1 MNTDIKTIMYGIIV
15 AAGIGAFFLG
25 IPAAGI
31 TPASIVSIY
40 SAVVFFLL
48 RKRDRLT
55 ILEVLLPLGTG
66 NLSFLISLFYWDRVD
81 HALRL
86 NNLLIIALFFSAMLL
101 LRECRTLSRFLDYF
115 NGLPLKKRLLLIFIG
130 LEIVFVLASVAITQ
144 KNVTL
149 IGDEAHY
156 FLISQSIVNDG
167 DLNVANQYYDKQ
179 YKEYLDIESLGIH
192 GFYGKWD
199 RHFEGPKPGT
209 PEEREQKKGHYI
221 YSIHLPG
228 ISFTLAPFF
237 LFKWS
242 PAILFI
248 LTRAFIGLF
257 AAGLGIFIY
266 LIALKLWND
275 RSLALFIIA
284 VFSLTTPIFF
294 HSIHIYPEIQI
305 MLLVAAAIYLL
316 VFHEKKSTLTVLLA
330 GLLLSL
336 LIFWGVKYAI
346 YMYLFSAGFF
356 VYFIIKKRYSH
367 AVLLVIFPIISQL
380 LFFLY
385 LYNAYGNLSP
395 MSVYMNA
402 GQKKNFVKMITE
414 VITMK
419 MRGEAL
425 LDYFFDQKDGLL
437 LYNPFYFFAFPGL
450 ILAFKN
456 FKKYIFH
463 ILIALP
469 AGAFVFNYAFLTHRG
484 GYCPQAR
491 PLVPVM
497 WILMMFAV
505 IYLKESNNQPFRKL
519 FYYLPLYSLFVTIYQ
534 VLHPFT
540 IYQATT
546 SDNPHRAG
554 LLFQQWSNLHLRLP
568 ELLPSFVK
576 VPDNHLYLPNAI
588 ALLIFIILITL
599 SLMNLKARKLKPLTI
614 TVFFVVISI
623 FAAFPQISR
632 ANPTLVDRSDVIPHR
647 IYNVSPHP
655 ARRPERIFACTAAG
669 RYSYTISTFKP
680 APYIVIDIEN
690 LSAERA
696 SIEARNFDDALEPVE
711 IRPNNHHTIVIDT
724 PSYQKVKNA
733 YYYQFHL
740 DITAGHDG
748 GQPPDLRFQIYPSK
762 RSKK

>member
-1 MNTDIKTIMYGIIV
+1 MNTKIKTTMYGIIV

-31 TPASIVSIY
+31 APAALVSIY
-40 SAVVFFLL
+40 TAIVFFLL
-48 RKRDRLT
+48 RKRDRLS

-66 NLSFLISLFYWDRVD
+66 ALSFLIPIFYWDNID

-86 NNLLIIALFFSAMLL
+86 HNLTLIAILFSAMLL
-101 LRECRTLSRFLDYF
+101 FRECRTLTRFLDYF
-115 NGLPLKKRLLLIFIG
+115 NGLSLKKRLLLIFIG
-130 LEIVFVLASVAITQ
+130 LEIIFVLASVAITG
-144 KNVTL
+144 KHVTL
-149 IGDEAHY
+149 VGDEAHY
-156 FLISQSIVNDG
+156 YLISQSIVKDG
-167 DLNVANQYYDKQ
+167 DLNVANQYYEKQ
-179 YKEYLDIESLGIH
+179 YKEYLDIDSLGIH
-192 GFYGKWD
+192 GFWGKWD
-199 RHFEGPKPGT
+199 RRFEGPKPGT
-209 PEEREQKKGHYI
+209 PEEREQNKGNYI

-242 PAILFI
+242 PPLLFI
-248 LTRAFIGLF
+248 LSRAFIGLF
-257 AAGLGIFIY
+257 AAGLAVFIY
-266 LIALKLWND
+266 LMALKMVED
-275 RSLALFIIA
+275 KSLALFIVT
-284 VFSLTTPIFF
+284 VFSLTTPMFF

-305 MLLVAAAIYLL
+305 MLFVAAAVYLL
-316 VFHEKKSTLTVLLA
+316 IFHEKKNNLTVLAA
-330 GLLLSL
+330 GFLLSL
-336 LIFWGVKYAI
+336 SLFWGVKYAI

-356 VYFIIKKRYSH
+356 VYFIIKKRYKH

-380 LFFLY
+380 TFFLY
-385 LYNAYGNLSP
+385 LYNAYGNFSP

-419 MRGEAL
+419 MRAEAL

-450 ILAFKN
+450 ILAFKHW
-456 FKKYIFH
+456 KKYIVH

-491 PLVPVM
+491 PLVPVI

-505 IYLKESNNQPFRKL
+505 VYFKESRNQPFKKL
-519 FYYLPLYSLFVTIYQ
+519 FYYLPLYSIFVTVYQ
-534 VLHPFT
+534 TFHPFT

-554 LLFQQWSNLHLRLP
+554 LLFQQWSNLDIWLP
-568 ELLPSFVK
+568 DLLPSFVK

-588 ALLIFIILITL
+588 TLLLVVILITL
-599 SLMNLKARKLKPLTI
+599 SLMNLKGRKHKFWLIP
-614 TVFFVVISI
+614 VFLLIISL

-632 ANPTLVDRSDVIPHR
+632 ANPTLVERDDVIPHR

-655 ARRPERIFACTAAG
+655 GKRAERIFTCTTDG
-669 RYSYTISTFKP
+669 RYPYTISTFKP
-680 APYIVIDIEN
+680 APYFVIHIEN
-690 LSAERA
+690 LGDEKVL
-696 SIEARNFDDALEPVE
+696 IKARNFNDPLEPIE
-711 IRPNNHHTIVIDT
+711 NP
-724 PSYQKVKNA
+724 
-733 YYYQFHL
+733 
-740 DITAGHDG
+740 
-748 GQPPDLRFQIYPSK
+748 
-762 RSKK
+762 